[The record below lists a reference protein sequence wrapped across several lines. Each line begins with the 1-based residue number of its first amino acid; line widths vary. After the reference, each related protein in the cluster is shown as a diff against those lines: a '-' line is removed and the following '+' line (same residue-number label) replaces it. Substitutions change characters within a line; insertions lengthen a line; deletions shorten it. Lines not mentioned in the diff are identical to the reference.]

1 MTNDISSG
9 SSENMTLAKLGLFS
23 CFLYSQD
30 AIKYTPWPCSNC
42 QQKSDFYFCISRFD
56 PHWFY
61 TSGQPK
67 IKKSDLWF
75 EIQIRFSQMR
85 HSLAAQNRFQI
96 VGNTL

>member
-9 SSENMTLAKLGLFS
+9 SSENMTLAKLGLFR

-42 QQKSDFYFCISRFD
+42 QQKSDFCFCISRFD

-67 IKKSDLWF
+67 IKKIWF
-75 EIQIRFSQMR
+75 VVWNPNQIFTDASQ
-85 HSLAAQNRFQI
+85 SGCSKQI
-96 VGNTL
+96 SNCR